1 MTKTSKYAV
10 DEILWENYYSMGVN
24 RIQAMANIWD
34 DYDNGTM
41 FPWASE
47 EWGITE
53 NELIEA
59 IARLT
64 TALIGTDLHEVV
76 GTSFAPRMVRE

>member
-10 DEILWENYYSMGVN
+10 DEILWENYYSIGVS
-24 RIQAMANIWD
+24 RAGAMANIWC
-34 DYDNGTM
+34 DYENGMM
-41 FPWASE
+41 FPWANE

-53 NELIEA
+53 KELLES

-64 TALIGTDLHEVV
+64 LALIDTDLTEQFSVWRRV
-76 GTSFAPRMVRE
+76 